1 MSARFAAASD
11 AADRRRRNAEIAKIK
26 IGAKALALVDDTYR
40 AVLQR
45 EGGAESA
52 KDLTAAGRRRVLEHF
67 KKLGAYGKE
76 ALQRP
81 TYSSPQARMIRGL
94 WIELADAGV
103 VRNRSDRALDA
114 FARRVL
120 AGRPNAPESVRWL
133 SDPDLAGP
141 VIEALKAMRDRAAAA
156 SPTTEGAAE

>member
-1 MSARFAAASD
+1 MTARLAATND
-11 AADRRRRNAEIAKIK
+11 DADRRRRAAEIAKIK

-40 AVLQR
+40 AVLLR

-52 KDLTAAGRRRVLEHF
+52 KDLTPAGRRRVLEHF
-67 KKLGAYGKE
+67 KRLGAYGKE

-120 AGRPNAPESVRWL
+120 SQHPDAPESVRWL

-156 SPTTEGAAE
+156 PTSEGGVT